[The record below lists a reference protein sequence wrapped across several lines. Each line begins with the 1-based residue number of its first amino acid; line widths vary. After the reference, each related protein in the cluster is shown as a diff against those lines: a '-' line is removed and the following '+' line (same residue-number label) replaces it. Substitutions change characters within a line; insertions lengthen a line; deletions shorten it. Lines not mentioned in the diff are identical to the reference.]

1 MPRQKFLSF
10 SRYQFFI
17 SKRLIGS
24 PFETRKPSMALTPL
38 SFSAGK
44 NSGRKKRR
52 EDRTLSLTGS
62 KRFFLFSI

>member
-1 MPRQKFLSF
+1 
-10 SRYQFFI
+10 
-17 SKRLIGS
+17 
-24 PFETRKPSMALTPL
+24 MALTPL

-52 EDRTLSLTGS
+52 EDQTLSLTGS